1 VRMAPRNKD
10 KDCKIKNNLSVG
22 MKSKCFNNNNKKV
35 VVKIPG
41 EAALPH
47 TSFTY
52 TYEVLDNIQPVEE
65 ERKSEMSARSGIK
78 IKPLHTLQ
86 SSESVTKVV
95 MNNNYTYENT
105 EEDKDEVKMRNIQ
118 KTNVDKDRALDLST
132 NTSRKEKESF
142 VDVAD
147 DEIFAPSLTM
157 FSLAKH
163 KKTSSIPPDQIVC
176 EAASRIL
183 FQSISWALQIPVFK
197 SMKYPTQVALIKN
210 SWVNLFILGL
220 AQCKDQINLENLLEI
235 ITCKL
240 QNCLSQNTTSLS
252 RLRQLTNTITK
263 IRIITNSL
271 EEMKVDHTEFA
282 FLRLCSVFLP
292 GQQSLQLRTVTDNIY
307 HRVLSAFEG
316 NNREKFGKI
325 IQLLSILRTFQ
336 QDILGELFFSSLIG
350 NVPIDNVIPFI
361 ISMKLK

>member
-1 VRMAPRNKD
+1 MGSTKVRMAPRNKD

-105 EEDKDEVKMRNIQ
+105 EEEKDEIKMRNIQ

-163 KKTSSIPPDQIVC
+163 KKTSSIPPDHIVC

-183 FQSISWALQIPVFK
+183 FQSISWALNIP
-197 SMKYPTQVALIKN
+197 
-210 SWVNLFILGL
+210 GL

-271 EEMKVDHTEFA
+271 EEMEVDHTEFA

-307 HRVLSAFEG
+307 QRVLSAFEG
-316 NNREKFGKI
+316 NSRENFGKI